1 MLKSILN
8 LEGAKELNRKQLTTL
23 KGGGTGGGNGAGDFN
38 AYCWENGILH
48 PCKEDESEDDK
59 A

>member
-1 MLKSILN
+1 MLKGILN
-8 LEGAKELNRKQLTTL
+8 LEGAKELNRKELTTL
-23 KGGGTGGGNGAGDFN
+23 KGGFHSQTGGGADNN